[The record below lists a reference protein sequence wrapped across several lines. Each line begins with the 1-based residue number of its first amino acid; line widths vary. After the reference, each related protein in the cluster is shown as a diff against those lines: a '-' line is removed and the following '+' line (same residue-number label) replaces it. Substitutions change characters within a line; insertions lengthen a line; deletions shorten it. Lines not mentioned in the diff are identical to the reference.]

1 MSDYK
6 LELSENEEV
15 GIIYK
20 DIYYLNKYFSD
31 IEDEY
36 NIIRMVNKKG
46 GNFIIYSIYL
56 PLNNEHTYR

>member
-6 LELSENEEV
+6 LELSEKEEV
-15 GIIYK
+15 GIK
-20 DIYYLNKYFSD
+20 DIYYLNKCFSD
-31 IEDEY
+31 TEDEY
-36 NIIRMVNKKG
+36 NIIRMTNTKG